1 MDLTNKRILVIGL
14 ARSGKAAIKLINRL
28 NGKAFLSEN
37 KQLDEKDLSF
47 INDNNVILVDQKK
60 EIFEKDFDLIIKNPG
75 VPPYGEL
82 MTRLKEKNIP
92 IITEIELAYLASNKQ
107 HYFAITGSNG
117 KSTSTALI
125 YEMFKK
131 CFKDKA
137 LIGGNYGTPLCDLV
151 LENNL
156 LENDNYYISLEISN
170 HQLLDIDKFKPE
182 VSTNINLS
190 PDHLETM
197 LTIENYYYSKSLVYK
212 NQDNNDY
219 FLLNIDDEEVIK
231 LLDKY
236 PIHSNIK
243 TFSLNKKAD
252 IYYEDGNIYLFDELL
267 INNKDIKLKGLHN
280 IQNILVS
287 ALGVYL
293 MGGNK
298 DDIALAIREFNGIE
312 HRIEFVREIDGVSYY
327 NDSKAT
333 NVDATLTALKAFDEN
348 IILLLGGFDKGL
360 DISPIKEYKD
370 RIKAIICF
378 GAAKERFKNDL
389 NLDNT
394 YLVNNM
400 NEAINKAK
408 EISNKG
414 DNVLLSPSTSSFDQ
428 YKNFEERGKD
438 FKCLVDKL

>member
-1 MDLTNKRILVIGL
+1 
-14 ARSGKAAIKLINRL
+14 
-28 NGKAFLSEN
+28 
-37 KQLDEKDLSF
+37 
-47 INDNNVILVDQKK
+47 
-60 EIFEKDFDLIIKNPG
+60 
-75 VPPYGEL
+75 
-82 MTRLKEKNIP
+82 MTKLKEKNIP

-151 LENNL
+151 LDNNL

-182 VSTNINLS
+182 VSTIINLS

-252 IYYEDGNIYLFDELL
+252 IYYENGNIYLFDELL

-370 RIKAIICF
+370 RIKAVICF

-408 EISNKG
+408 EISTKG